1 VTSLP
6 PSLGVDTH
14 LDDVDDDHSPSALL
28 RYVAPFTGLIALFGG
43 WELYVRIFDVSLL
56 TLPPPSRVIRH
67 IADDPGFYVSNGW
80 VTLKEAIAGFF
91 IALAWALL
99 VATAM
104 AHSRFVERA
113 TVPVVVL
120 IQSTP
125 VPVLSPVFLVWFG
138 FSATPKVLV
147 ATLFALVPF
156 LANAHTGLR
165 SVDHDTLEVLRSV
178 DASRREIL
186 WRLRLPHALPG
197 LFAAARIC
205 VSLALTGAVIG
216 ELYGGST
223 HGLGYQTRTAQARSL
238 VDQLWG
244 SVLLLAFM
252 GIILTLAVMALER
265 RVLRWHVSQHS
276 G

>member
-1 VTSLP
+1 MTSLP

-14 LDDVDDDHSPSALL
+14 IDDGEDEEGSSALL
-28 RYVAPFTGLIALFGG
+28 RYVAPLTGLFLLFGG
-43 WELYVRIFDVSLL
+43 WELYVRLLDVSPL

-67 IADDPGFYVSNGW
+67 IADDPSFYVSNGW
-80 VTLKEAIAGFF
+80 VTLKEALAGFL
-91 IALAWALL
+91 IALASALV

-125 VPVLSPVFLVWFG
+125 VAVLSPVFLVWFG
-138 FSATPKVLV
+138 FGPTPMVLV
-147 ATLFALVPF
+147 AALFALVPF

-186 WRLRLPHALPG
+186 WRLRLPHALPP

-216 ELYGGST
+216 ELYGGAT

-244 SVLLLAFM
+244 SVLSLAFM
-252 GIILTLAVMALER
+252 GIVLTLAVMTLER
-265 RVLRWHVSQHS
+265 RVLRWHVSQHTP
-276 G
+276 